1 MDKDRRVVW
10 FEEVGKEDIPQVGGK
25 GANLGEMTKAGIP
38 VPPGFIVTA
47 QSYYDFLQKSNLSD
61 KIRKL
66 LSDLDTNDSQELQ
79 KVASTV
85 KELLN
90 AAVMPKE
97 TAREI
102 AQAYGKLGS
111 GAVAVRSSATAE
123 DLPEASFAGQQRT
136 FLNVTGKNNVI
147 AAVQGCWASL
157 FEPRAIFYRA
167 HQGFDHF
174 SVGIAVPVQ
183 RMVQSEASGVMFTL
197 DPITNDRSKIVIE
210 AVYGLGEA
218 IVSGEVTPDLYV
230 VNKEDLEI
238 SDKKLARQ
246 EWQLVRNSKRGKDLE
261 KANTRVAVLEAVQ
274 AKQKFS
280 DDDIIALAKMGKR
293 IEDHYAFPQDIEWAK
308 EGEELFIVQTRPVTT
323 MKDTTEK
330 KDVTGTVETLLL
342 TGSPASPGLASG
354 PTRLIQQPS
363 EIDRVLVGDVLVAGM
378 TTPDFVPAMKRAA
391 AIVTDR
397 GGRTCHAAIVSR
409 ELGIPCVVGTGNATK
424 VLKQEQI
431 ITVDGS
437 VGKVFEGRLVTEKRA
452 IPTLEPKT
460 RVRTNTKV
468 YVNLAEPELAEK
480 VASRH
485 VDGVGLLRAEFIIAQ
500 IGEHPRYMISQGR
513 GEEFVE
519 RLAEGVTTFARAF
532 NPRPVVYRTTDFKTN
547 EYRNLKGGEE
557 YEDIEE
563 NPMLGYRGCS
573 RYVQEADV
581 FKMEIEM
588 VKRVRENYKNLW
600 VMIPFVRTVDEMAHL
615 MSILKDEG
623 LCSSK
628 DFKIWMM
635 VEVPS
640 NIFLIDEFIDVGI
653 DGISIGSN
661 DLTQLI
667 LGIDRDS
674 PKLEG
679 VFDERNEAVMLALKK
694 AIRAAARRGITASIC
709 GQAPS
714 VYPELT
720 KKLVKWGINSVSVSP
735 DAIESTREIIA
746 RAEGR
751 MVSPSLWRRKARAP
765 RNLYQ
770 PVYTKSRFNERKD
783 DSEAE

>member
-1 MDKDRRVVW
+1 MDEERKVVW
-10 FEEVGKEDIPQVGGK
+10 FEEVGKEDISQVGGK
-25 GANLGEMTKAGIP
+25 GANLGEMTKSGIP

-47 QSYYDFLQKSNLSD
+47 QSYFYFLEKSNLTD
-61 KIRKL
+61 KIRQL
-66 LSDLDTNDSQELQ
+66 LSDLDTNDSEKLHN
-79 KVASTV
+79 VASRI
-85 KELLN
+85 KGLLN
-90 AAVMPKE
+90 AAAMPE
-97 TAREI
+97 EIAREI

-136 FLNVTGKNNVI
+136 FLNVVGEKEVI

-210 AVYGLGEA
+210 AVYGLGET

-230 VNKEDLEI
+230 VDKEGLEI

-280 DDDIIALAKMGKR
+280 DDDITALAKIGKR

-308 EGEELFIVQTRPVTT
+308 EGEDIFIVQTRPVTT

-342 TGSPASPGLASG
+342 TGSPASPGIASG
-354 PTRLIQQPS
+354 PTRLIHQSS
-363 EIDRVLVGDVLVAGM
+363 EIDRVLVGDVLVAEM

-391 AIVTDR
+391 AIATDR

-437 VGKVFEGRLVTEKRA
+437 VGKVFEGRLVREKID

-468 YVNLAEPELAEK
+468 YVNLAEPELAER

-513 GEEFVE
+513 GQEFVE
-519 RLAEGVTTFARAF
+519 RLTEGVTTFARAF

-588 VKRVRENYKNLW
+588 VKRVREDYKNLW
-600 VMIPFVRTVDEMAHL
+600 VMIPFVRTVGEMANL

-623 LCSSK
+623 LRSSK

-667 LGIDRDS
+667 LGVDRDNQ
-674 PKLEG
+674 KVAEL
-679 VFDERNEAVMLALKK
+679 FDERDEAVMMALKK

-720 KKLVKWGINSVSVSP
+720 KKLVKWGITSVSVSP

-751 MVSPSLWRRKARAP
+751 MVSPSLWRRKARSP
-765 RNLYQ
+765 RKIYQ
-770 PVYTKSRFNERKD
+770 PAYTKKPLQ
-783 DSEAE
+783 